1 MKNILSVRTNIAFIA
16 TFLALF
22 LMISLSMGA
31 YRAHA
36 ATISTSLDFGS
47 RGQEVTDLQNYLAG
61 FPALYPSGLVTGYF
75 GSLTQAAVQRFQT
88 EQGIVSS
95 GSPAT
100 TGYGRVGPQTMARLN
115 TLMGTVSSNVS
126 WDTVPIQSPIS
137 VQYTSATATYSWTTN
152 EPTRGQVF
160 WSTSP
165 IQSDEATGPNQT
177 PYVSG
182 TLALD
187 AGGLQTNHVVTVSN
201 LQPNTTYYYL
211 VRSIDSAGNI
221 TMILPNGFRTNSF

>member
-1 MKNILSVRTNIAFIA
+1 MEKILSVRTNIAFLA

-22 LMISLSMGA
+22 LMISLGMGA
-31 YRAHA
+31 YQAHA

-47 RGQEVTDLQNYLAG
+47 RGQEVTDLQTYLAG
-61 FPALYPSGLVTGYF
+61 YPALYPSGLVTGYF

-95 GSPAT
+95 GSPTT
-100 TGYGRVGPQTMARLN
+100 TGYGRVGPQTIARLN
-115 TLMGTVSSNVS
+115 TLMGGVSSNVS
-126 WDTVPIQSPIS
+126 WDTVPVQSPIS
-137 VQYTSATATYSWTTN
+137 VQYTGTTATFSWTTN
-152 EPTRGQVF
+152 EPTRGQVY
-160 WSTSP
+160 WSTTP

-201 LQPNTTYYYL
+201 LQANTTYYYL
-211 VRSIDSAGNI
+211 VRSIDSVGNI
-221 TMILPNGFRTNSF
+221 TMILPRSFATGSF